1 MGRRVNIVL
10 LVIAIFTLW
19 GFIPS
24 NVPLERVEKEI
35 NNQQNKHKVQ
45 VLEKKGSPKKI
56 VIGRY
61 VYKVALK
68 EERNEEDRKV
78 VKTSANIVAKGRSKR
93 KNHSIVP
100 RLVVGLLL
108 LVIFGVVS
116 VQFYLKGRKMIDL
129 DSRNAFSFLE
139 LVITLAIFTI
149 VIWAISSLLF
159 STRPFFTAC
168 EEKLT
173 ELNRARR
180 LQLYLEKVLSMA
192 CEQGTDTVNIYSNKI
207 VFPYCTVESGTRV
220 VAGYGKIRFDGN
232 NILVDK
238 TGSGQEHL
246 LAQNISSWQVIRDG
260 DKIQIRCQFVDGGSY
275 LFQVAVLTD

>member
-24 NVPLERVEKEI
+24 NVPLERVERER
-35 NNQQNKHKVQ
+35 NNQNKHKVQ
-45 VLEKKGSPKKI
+45 VLEEKGSPKKI

-68 EERNEEDRKV
+68 EERNKEDRKV
-78 VKTSANIVAKGRSKR
+78 VRTSANIVAKGRSKR

-108 LVIFGVVS
+108 LVILGVVS
-116 VQFYLKGRKMIDL
+116 IQFYLRGRKMIDL
-129 DSRNAFSFLE
+129 NSRNAFSFLE

-180 LQLYLEKVLSMA
+180 LQIYLEKVLSVA
-192 CEQGTDTVNIYSNKI
+192 CEQGTDTVEIYSNKI

-220 VAGYGKIRFDGN
+220 VAGYGKIRFDGG

-246 LAQNISSWQVIRDG
+246 VAQNISSWQVIRDG
-260 DKIQIRCQFVDGGSY
+260 DKIQMQYQFKNGSSY
-275 LFQVAVLTD
+275 QFQVALLAD

>member
-93 KNHSIVP
+93 KNHLIVP

-108 LVIFGVVS
+108 LVILGVVS

-129 DSRNAFSFLE
+129 DSHNAFSFLE

-192 CEQGTDTVNIYSNKI
+192 CEQGTDTVNICSNKI
-207 VFPYCTVESGTRV
+207 VFPYCTVESGTRI
-220 VAGYGKIRFDGN
+220 VAGYGKIRFDGG
-232 NILVDK
+232 NIFVDE

-246 LAQNISSWQVIRDG
+246 LAQNISSWQVIRNG
-260 DKIQIRCQFVDGGSY
+260 DKIQIQCQFVDGNSY